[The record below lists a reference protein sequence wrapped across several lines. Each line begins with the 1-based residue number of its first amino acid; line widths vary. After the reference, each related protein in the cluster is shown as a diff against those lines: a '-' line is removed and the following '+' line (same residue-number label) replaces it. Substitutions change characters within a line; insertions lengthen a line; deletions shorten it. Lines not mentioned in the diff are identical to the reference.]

1 MLVFAKGGKLND
13 PKKKPRSKD
22 QHQQQTQPTCDTNPS
37 HSGGRQALLL
47 LHHPCSHAQFKSQML
62 WWRPQVDICSLPP
75 PTSPPPP
82 GVWINWKQVTTFPY
96 YLQQSVDFLT
106 FSWGFQT
113 HQKLPNFVFNLHGYQ
128 PCLSVSLVA
137 TVWSCHTTCPLSAQ
151 WGRER
156 DVI

>member
-1 MLVFAKGGKLND
+1 MGSKHSCHCTIPAPMLNLKVKCYGED
-13 PKKKPRSKD
+13 PRLTSVHFP
-22 QHQQQTQPTCDTNPS
+22 
-37 HSGGRQALLL
+37 
-47 LHHPCSHAQFKSQML
+47 
-62 WWRPQVDICSLPP
+62 LPP
-75 PTSPPPP
+75 HPPSPP

-156 DVI
+156 DDIWLDKTKQTLEGDLRYRIKCFLKNSLWSCFL